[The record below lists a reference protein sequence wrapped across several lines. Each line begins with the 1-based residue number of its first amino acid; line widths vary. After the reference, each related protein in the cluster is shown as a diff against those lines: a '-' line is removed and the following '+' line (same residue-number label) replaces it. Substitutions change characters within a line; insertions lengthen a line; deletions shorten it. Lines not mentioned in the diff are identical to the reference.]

1 MAIKKVEIAVISD
14 VHLGTYGSKAEEIL
28 LYLNSIEPKVLIVNG
43 DLIDIWQFRKRY
55 FPKSH
60 LAVLRK
66 IFSLAANG
74 TPVYFLPGN
83 HDDLIRKFGDFSLGN
98 LHIQNELVLNID
110 GEKVWFHHGDKYDKS
125 VKHQRLA
132 AFGGRVYEG
141 FILLEKGINWLLKP
155 LKIKPI
161 QAAKRIKSFSKKMS
175 KVALDFEAL
184 AIQEAISR
192 KFDVMVCGHVHQPQN
207 RIVTTNQGSILYLN
221 SGDWV
226 ENLTALE
233 YKNNTWEII
242 HFTDLSTEIKTPKSI
257 TKEAIPTK
265 VEDKVLVF
273 DLN

>member
-1 MAIKKVEIAVISD
+1 MTIKKVEIAVISD
-14 VHLGTYGSKAEEIL
+14 IHLGTYGSKAEEVL

-60 LAVLRK
+60 LAVLQK

-98 LHIQNELVLNID
+98 LHIQNELILNVN

-125 VKHQRLA
+125 VGHKRLA

-141 FILLEKGINWLLKP
+141 FILLEKGLNWLFKP
-155 LKIKPI
+155 LKTKPF
-161 QAAKRIKSFSKKMS
+161 QTAKKIKSVSKKMS
-175 KVALDFEAL
+175 KFALDFEVL
-184 AIQEAISR
+184 AMQEAISR

-207 RIVTTNQGSILYLN
+207 RIMTTNQGSILYLN

-233 YKNNTWEII
+233 YKNNTWQII
-242 HFTDLSTEIKTPKSI
+242 HFTDLPTEIETPKLI
-257 TKEAIPTK
+257 IKEAIPTK